1 MNEETQLQDHS
12 YEEIRNAA
20 ILIIAGRLPKLKREL
35 HQQADLEFAIG
46 QYFADFND
54 AILWN
59 YGSSSALSE
68 QDKGLVEEVFWE
80 LFREGIIT
88 LGLDSSNRGYPW
100 FRVSSL
106 GKKILT
112 NGNPYFFH
120 DLSSYEKLIRTEIPR
135 INETTLLYLQ
145 EAIQCFRIGCTLAAS
160 VMLGV
165 AAEHTFEL
173 LLENIN
179 SNPKIAK
186 DYSSIANER
195 TILAKITKFTNIIK
209 TQLKLLPNNISEEL
223 ETNFNGIL
231 YLIRTFRNQSGHPSG
246 KIINREQ
253 VYVNLQM
260 FIPYAKKV
268 YQLREFF
275 NK

>member
-1 MNEETQLQDHS
+1 
-12 YEEIRNAA
+12 
-20 ILIIAGRLPKLKREL
+20 
-35 HQQADLEFAIG
+35 
-46 QYFADFND
+46 
-54 AILWN
+54 
-59 YGSSSALSE
+59 
-68 QDKGLVEEVFWE
+68 
-80 LFREGIIT
+80 
-88 LGLDSSNRGYPW
+88 
-100 FRVSSL
+100 
-106 GKKILT
+106 
-112 NGNPYFFH
+112 
-120 DLSSYEKLIRTEIPR
+120 
-135 INETTLLYLQ
+135 LQ

>member
-120 DLSSYEKLIRTEIPR
+120 DLSSYERLCHNKWLIFDE
-135 INETTLLYLQ
+135 
-145 EAIQCFRIGCTLAAS
+145 
-160 VMLGV
+160 
-165 AAEHTFEL
+165 
-173 LLENIN
+173 
-179 SNPKIAK
+179 K
-186 DYSSIANER
+186 
-195 TILAKITKFTNIIK
+195 
-209 TQLKLLPNNISEEL
+209 
-223 ETNFNGIL
+223 
-231 YLIRTFRNQSGHPSG
+231 
-246 KIINREQ
+246 
-253 VYVNLQM
+253 
-260 FIPYAKKV
+260 
-268 YQLREFF
+268 
-275 NK
+275 